1 MRRQRRK
8 RNKGQSL
15 IETLVGLA
23 IMIPLA
29 LFAVDVVAL
38 INAAHLND
46 EWAET
51 AAKVA
56 ARQGNERLA
65 RESAEKAVLRV
76 PLSQIVQSIRV
87 DAVTFDPVEG
97 HVIVTTVMDVK
108 LPVSFPSMETVT
120 FRHKSVQPIVSTRAP
135 I

>member
-1 MRRQRRK
+1 MRTRK
-8 RNKGQSL
+8 RNRNKGQSL
-15 IETLVGLA
+15 VETLVGLA

-29 LFAVDVVAL
+29 LFAIDVVAL
-38 INAAHLND
+38 INAAHMND
-46 EWAET
+46 EWSET

-56 ARQGNERLA
+56 ARQGSERMA

-87 DAVTFDPVEG
+87 DDINFDPAEG

-108 LPVSFPSMETVT
+108 LPISFPSMETVT
-120 FRHKSVQPIVSTRAP
+120 FRHKSIQPIVSTRAP